1 MFTSYSAPMPDWLQ
15 VILLG
20 VIEGITEFLPIS
32 STGHLLLWREWI
44 PLPKGW
50 SPEFFKTFV
59 IFIQSGAVL
68 AVITVFRERVGEL
81 IGNWREKEP
90 QEYLKKLG
98 ISFVL
103 TGIGGLALKK
113 MGWELPNE
121 STPIAW
127 ALLIGG
133 ALFIAFES
141 LHKKIEKQEDENLNI
156 PRITWTI
163 AIAFGVGQLIA
174 MIFPGASRSGTTILI
189 GLILGMHRREAVEF
203 SFLLGVPTLLAAG
216 GYELTSALK
225 EDPTA
230 VQAEWQML
238 LLGTLVSAVT
248 AFLAVKWL
256 LGYLQKYS
264 FMAFGWYRI
273 AIGIAVLALGGRI
286 AVG

>member
-1 MFTSYSAPMPDWLQ
+1 MPDWLQ

-20 VIEGITEFLPIS
+20 VIEGITEFLPVS
-32 STGHLLLWREWI
+32 STGHLLLAEQWI
-44 PLPKGW
+44 GEQ
-50 SPEFFKTFV
+50 PEHFT

-68 AVITVFRERVGEL
+68 AVLAVFRERVGEL
-81 IGNWREKEP
+81 MEKWREEET
-90 QEYLKKLG
+90 QDYLKKLG
-98 ISFVL
+98 FSFVL
-103 TGIGGLALKK
+103 TGFGGLALKK

-133 ALFIAFES
+133 AMFVAFE
-141 LHKKIEKQEDENLNI
+141 LHHRKKTTKTETKKTLPD
-156 PRITWTI
+156 ITWTI
-163 AIAFGVGQLIA
+163 AIAFGVAQLIA
-174 MIFPGASRSGTTILI
+174 MVFPGASRSGTTILI

-216 GYELTSALK
+216 GYELASALK
-225 EDPTA
+225 EDAAA

-238 LLGTLVSAVT
+238 LLGTLVSGVT

-256 LGYLQKYS
+256 LGYLQKNS
-264 FMAFGWYRI
+264 FMVFGWYRI
-273 AIGIAVLALGGRI
+273 GIGIAVLALGGRI

>member
-1 MFTSYSAPMPDWLQ
+1 MFTPYSAPMPDWLQ

-59 IFIQSGAVL
+59 IFIQSGAVI
-68 AVITVFRERVGEL
+68 AVITVFRERVGGL
-81 IGNWREKEP
+81 IENWREKKP
-90 QEYLKKLG
+90 QDYLKKLG
-98 ISFVL
+98 FSFVL
-103 TGIGGLALKK
+103 TGLGGLALKK

-133 ALFIAFES
+133 VMFVAFE
-141 LHKKIEKQEDENLNI
+141 LYHRKKTTKTETKKTI
-156 PRITWTI
+156 PDITWTI
-163 AIAFGVGQLIA
+163 AIAFGVAQLIA
-174 MIFPGASRSGTTILI
+174 MVFPGASRSGTTILI

-216 GYELTSALK
+216 GYELASALK
-225 EDPTA
+225 EDAAA

-256 LGYLQKYS
+256 LGYLQKNS
-264 FMAFGWYRI
+264 FMVFGWYRI
-273 AIGIAVLALGGRI
+273 GIGIAVLALGGRI

>member
-1 MFTSYSAPMPDWLQ
+1 MPDWLQ

-32 STGHLLLWREWI
+32 STGHLLLAEKWI
-44 PLPKGW
+44 GER
-50 SPEFFKTFV
+50 PEHFT

-68 AVITVFRERVGEL
+68 AVLAVFRKRVGEL
-81 IGNWREKEP
+81 MEKWREEET
-90 QEYLKKLG
+90 QDFLKKLG
-98 ISFVL
+98 FSFVL
-103 TGIGGLALKK
+103 TGLGGLALKK
-113 MGWELPNE
+113 KEWGEWGLPNE

-133 ALFIAFES
+133 AMFVAFE
-141 LHKKIEKQEDENLNI
+141 LHHRKKTKITETKKTI
-156 PRITWTI
+156 PDITWTI
-163 AIAFGVGQLIA
+163 AIAFGFAQLIA
-174 MIFPGASRSGTTILI
+174 MVFPGSSRSGTTILI

-216 GYELTSALK
+216 GYELASALK
-225 EDPTA
+225 EDAAA

-256 LGYLQKYS
+256 LGYLQKNS
-264 FMAFGWYRI
+264 FMVFGWYRI
-273 AIGIAVLALGGRI
+273 GIGIAVLALGGRI
-286 AVG
+286 AAG

>member
-1 MFTSYSAPMPDWLQ
+1 MPDWLQ

-32 STGHLLLWREWI
+32 STGHLLLAENWI
-44 PLPKGW
+44 GAQ
-50 SPEFFKTFV
+50 PEYFT

-68 AVITVFRERVGEL
+68 AVIAVFRERVGEL
-81 IGNWREKEP
+81 IGNWREKVP
-90 QEYLKKLG
+90 QEYLKKLAF
-98 ISFVL
+98 SFVL

-113 MGWELPNE
+113 MGWELANE

-133 ALFIAFES
+133 AMFIAFE
-141 LHKKIEKQEDENLNI
+141 LHHRKTKKKSDENI
-156 PRITWTI
+156 PFPSITWTI
-163 AIAFGVGQLIA
+163 AIAFGLAQLIA

-189 GLILGMHRREAVEF
+189 GLFLGMPRREAVEF

-216 GYELTSALK
+216 GYELASALK
-225 EDPTA
+225 EDAAA
-230 VQAEWQML
+230 VQAKWQML
-238 LLGTLVSAVT
+238 LLGTLVSAAT

-256 LGYLQKYS
+256 LDYLQKNS

-273 AIGIAVLALGGRI
+273 GIGIAVLVLGGRI
-286 AVG
+286 AGG